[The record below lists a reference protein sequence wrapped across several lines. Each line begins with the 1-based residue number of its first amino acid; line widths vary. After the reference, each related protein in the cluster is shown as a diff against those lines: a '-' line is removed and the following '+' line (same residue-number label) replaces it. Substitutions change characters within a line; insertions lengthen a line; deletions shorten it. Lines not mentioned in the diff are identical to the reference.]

1 MLHLARKAFFPAP
14 IPFPLLHVD
23 TTWKFR
29 EMIAHRDAIA
39 DLYGVRLIVHTNLDG
54 AARLGIAG
62 ILHTDAESTRSQL
75 ESTFGL
81 LPMQ

>member
-1 MLHLARKAFFPAP
+1 VAP
-14 IPFPLLHVD
+14 EGSVIID
-23 TTWKFR
+23 
-29 EMIAHRDAIA
+29 
-39 DLYGVRLIVHTNLDG
+39 DLQQNLDG